1 MSSCIRLDL
10 LYASNRA
17 RLCTLHEVEEIYE
30 RAVQAIPYSVNL
42 WGNTDVA
49 YLIYE
54 KAIELA
60 KEKGN
65 LNIIPNLYTNFA
77 RFTFVVS
84 LLGILCHGCISP

>member
-1 MSSCIRLDL
+1 MFKEKIGDVSGARALFLQRDMDL
-10 LYASNRA
+10 RSNFFIETVYREA
-17 RLCTLHEVEEIYE
+17 NMEKRM
-30 RAVQAIPYSVNL
+30 
-42 WGNTDVA
+42 GNTDVA